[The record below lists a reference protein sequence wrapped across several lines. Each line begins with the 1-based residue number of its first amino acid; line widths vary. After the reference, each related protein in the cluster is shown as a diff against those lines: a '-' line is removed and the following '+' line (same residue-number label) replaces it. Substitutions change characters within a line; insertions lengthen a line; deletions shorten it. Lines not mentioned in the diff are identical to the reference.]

1 MAENIIIDAEVEET
15 QKKENKSKNVS
26 SASGVPQKVN
36 ASPVVASPS
45 EIEKRKKNLLQ
56 QYHDGHKSL
65 KEKLEQSQHK
75 TIEERVMALVD
86 EVVNETDNLLANELY
101 MSEQGNLGD
110 ASVVSF
116 KRAEVLEKAIKA
128 IQTRKLYEKDNK
140 VDVDSPSMR
149 VIFKFFMSKVRKAFK
164 ELKYDDDA
172 SDTFFDFLGK
182 AFTDWQKE
190 LQDELDAELSK
201 V

>member
-1 MAENIIIDAEVEET
+1 MPKETVIIDAEVEEN
-15 QKKENKSKNVS
+15 ENKSKNS
-26 SASGVPQKVN
+26 SSKNVPQKVN
-36 ASPVVASPS
+36 ASPIAVSPGD
-45 EIEKRKKNLLQ
+45 IEKKKKSLLQ
-56 QYHDGHKSL
+56 KYHEGHKSL

-128 IQTRKLYEKDNK
+128 IQTRKLYEKDRK

-149 VIFKFFMSKVRKAFK
+149 VIFKFFMSKVRNAFK

-172 SDTFFDFLGK
+172 SDAFFDFLGK

-190 LQDELDAELSK
+190 LQIELDEEMSK